1 MPMDEGGPPARSVS
15 KRVVLGAA
23 CAALGVFVVLT
34 AMAALVAEADEV
46 PSAIH
51 RHKRSKTPAH
61 SSIFPEVPPPDPWS
75 ISRYNNQSVWKPP
88 STCKP
93 CMENKCH
100 PHMEGKCAAQRGFL
114 DPWYIELDQCM
125 CSCCNTQ
132 VSCLARGRR
141 RHPSC
146 GALPRMALTPSY
158 LRACARHTLRLCF
171 SAACPMATTRA
182 TGKRGCAP

>member
-1 MPMDEGGPPARSVS
+1 MDEGGPPARSVS

-114 DPWYIELDQCM
+114 DPWCVIGQCRM
-125 CSCCNTQ
+125 
-132 VSCLARGRR
+132 RR
-141 RHPSC
+141 PACVGVVPGSP
-146 GALPRMALTPSY
+146 ANLTHRS
-158 LRACARHTLRLCF
+158 
-171 SAACPMATTRA
+171 
-182 TGKRGCAP
+182 CAPSLVARAVCFAHRQVY